1 MEDECSDEY
10 HPNTLQKQNLVQ
22 FLQFIHS
29 YEELIHRS
37 IFLLSLTFLQ
47 VLSLA
52 YFYHEFV
59 NPLTRLV
66 PKIEMPEPPK
76 ELMAPPK
83 SLKTIVP
90 PAAPQAELT
99 RDVSPA
105 GQ

>member
-1 MEDECSDEY
+1 MKY
-10 HPNTLQKQNLVQ
+10 LVALS
-22 FLQFIHS
+22 FL
-29 YEELIHRS
+29 
-37 IFLLSLTFLQ
+37 FL
-47 VLSLA
+47 A
-52 YFYHEFV
+52 ACG

-90 PAAPQAELT
+90 PVAPQAELT
-99 RDVSPA
+99 RNVPPT

>member
-1 MEDECSDEY
+1 MKYVIALSFVF
-10 HPNTLQKQNLVQ
+10 LVGC
-22 FLQFIHS
+22 
-29 YEELIHRS
+29 
-37 IFLLSLTFLQ
+37 
-47 VLSLA
+47 A
-52 YFYHEFV
+52 

-83 SLKTIVP
+83 PLKTIVP

-99 RDVSPA
+99 RDVSSA